1 MLTLYCD
8 PASTTCR
15 PVTLF
20 AADAGIAL
28 DFVHVNLMQ
37 GEHLTPSFAAINPNQ
52 VVPALDHDGFRLSEC
67 SAILKYLA
75 DLARSPAYPAEL
87 QARARVNQWMDWFV
101 TLFVKDFGYGFVY
114 PQIFPET
121 RLPDAAERER
131 RAFTAPLVAKR
142 FRILEAQLA
151 TQSYLCG
158 DDVTLADYLG
168 SCFVTVGELVDFD
181 LSPYPNVTRWIQRM
195 KARSAWDAVHA
206 GFYGWRA
213 ALAQSRLAA
222 A

>member
-20 AADAGIAL
+20 AADAGIPL
-28 DFVHVNLMQ
+28 NVVHVNLST
-37 GEHLTPSFAAINPNQ
+37 GEHLSPGFAAINPNQ
-52 VVPALDHDGFRLSEC
+52 VVPVLEHDGFRLTEC

-75 DLARSPAYPAEL
+75 ELVQSPAYPKDL
-87 QARARVNQWMDWFV
+87 KSRAQVNQWMDWFA
-101 TLFVKDFGYGFVY
+101 TLFIKDFGYGWVY
-114 PQIFPET
+114 PQLFAHT
-121 RLPDAAERER
+121 RLPEAAERER
-131 RAFTAPLVAKR
+131 RAWTAPHLAKR
-142 FRILEAQLA
+142 LRVLDAQLA
-151 TQSYLCG
+151 AQPYVCG
-158 DDVTLADYLG
+158 DAVTLADYLG
-168 SCFVTVGELVDFD
+168 SCFVTLGELVDFD
-181 LSPYPNVTRWIQRM
+181 LTAYPNVMRWIARM

-222 A
+222 